1 MIGLDPLVAF
11 TFAGMFSPGPN
22 IILLAASGA
31 RFGVRRT
38 VPHIAGVVIGV
49 GIIGA
54 ATGLGLGAL
63 ILAAP
68 GLRVVLRAIAFAWI
82 LWMAWAML
90 RAHRASGGEGRG
102 RPFTLL
108 EAALF
113 QWVNPKV
120 WAIALAASAGFADG
134 RAPLAEAV
142 RLGATFAAV
151 NTFVVTFWTFAGAL
165 LAVMLTSPR
174 AWSLFHQVMAL
185 LLAASA
191 VMVLV

>member
-1 MIGLDPLVAF
+1 MTWIDPLIAF

-38 VPHIAGVVIGV
+38 VPHILGVVVGV

-54 ATGLGLGAL
+54 VTGAGLGAL

-68 GLRVVLRAIAFAWI
+68 GVRPAFRAIAFAWI
-82 LWMAWAML
+82 LWMALSML
-90 RAHRASGGEGRG
+90 AKHRASGGKGRG
-102 RPFTLL
+102 RPFTLV

-134 RAPLAEAV
+134 RTPMAEAL
-142 RLGATFAAV
+142 RLGVTFSTV
-151 NTFVVTFWTFAGAL
+151 NAFVVTFWTFAGAL
-165 LAVMLTSPR
+165 LAVLLTSDK
-174 AWSLFHQVMAL
+174 AWSTFHQVMAL

-191 VMVLV
+191 VMVLF